1 MKGSGHVHAFAG
13 DKWNEVVWR
22 MRLKLTTESTTH
34 LNFHASEDKRYLIS
48 FNKDGTHI
56 MVDDSMFAAAGIKH
70 SLGDWHIVEISLIDK
85 VLRVAVDNILE
96 IEQLDSNPL
105 PPGRIWI
112 ESLEGTVLFLDDVN
126 VCEPREKN

>member
-1 MKGSGHVHAFAG
+1 
-13 DKWNEVVWR
+13 
-22 MRLKLTTESTTH
+22 
-34 LNFHASEDKRYLIS
+34 
-48 FNKDGTHI
+48 
-56 MVDDSMFAAAGIKH
+56 MVDDFMFAAAGIKH